1 MTVVV
6 TQVPQGVA
14 FSINGQPAET
24 LPWIERWTFRKR
36 DVLLSFRA
44 GVTSNRAAELRF
56 DTGGDH
62 FILKPV
68 SATVATMAAPLTAF
82 EGTYEGQQP
91 GTTVRVAVE
100 NDTLRVLPSG
110 GGKGNLIPESGT
122 TFYNGREGAPRTVTF
137 NLGSDGK
144 AISMTLKAPGTERT
158 LKKLP

>member
-1 MTVVV
+1 MVVVV
-6 TQVPQGVA
+6 TQVPQGVL
-14 FSINGQPAET
+14 FSINGQPGET
-24 LPWIERWTFRKR
+24 LPWIESWTFRRR
-36 DVLLSFRA
+36 DELLSFRV
-44 GVTSNRAAELRF
+44 GTTSNRAAELRF

-62 FILKPV
+62 FILRPE
-68 SATVATMAAPLTAF
+68 SAIVVTMAAPLTAF

-91 GTTVRVAVE
+91 GTTVKVAVE

-110 GGKGNLIPESGT
+110 GGKGNLIPQSGT

-144 AISMTLKAPGTERT
+144 AISMTLRAPGAERT